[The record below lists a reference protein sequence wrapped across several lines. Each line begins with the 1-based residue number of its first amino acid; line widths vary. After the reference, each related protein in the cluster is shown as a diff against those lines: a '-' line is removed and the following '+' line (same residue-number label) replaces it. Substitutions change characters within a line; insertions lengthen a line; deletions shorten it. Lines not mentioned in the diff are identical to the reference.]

1 MAQQKRQTTDHRLRA
16 SRVFAKALELFESD
30 RAATSE
36 WMHSP
41 LPALGGE
48 TPIDTAR
55 TELGTRQVENL
66 VGRIEHG
73 VYS

>member
-1 MAQQKRQTTDHRLRA
+1 MAQRQQQPSDLRA
-16 SRVFAKALELFESD
+16 SRVFAKALELFEGD
-30 RAATSE
+30 RDAASE
-36 WMHSP
+36 WIRSP

-48 TPIDTAR
+48 TPTDTAR
-55 TELGTRQVENL
+55 TEAGARQVENL

>member
-1 MAQQKRQTTDHRLRA
+1 MAQRNQQASDHRLRA
-16 SRVFAKALELFESD
+16 SRVLAKALELFEGD
-30 RAATSE
+30 RDAASE
-36 WMHSP
+36 WIHSP

-48 TPIDTAR
+48 TPIDIAR
-55 TELGTRQVENL
+55 TELGARQVENL